1 MLIPILIGIVVL
13 SLVFYTDA
21 NAVLV
26 SPLKQLTSGIPLQDV
41 KCKTDHVLVIKLPNG
56 NPYCVRPTTAKRL
69 LAQGWIAPN
78 LETIQII
85 NHNET
90 NSIVKHENITPLIS
104 NQTINTNSGSGP
116 SVINNG
122 TTIEHMEIVKPYP
135 PLSVNPI
142 ISSTKSGIIK
152 ILSIGMSP
160 NQLRVGDRVFFTV
173 TFQNISDK
181 PIHIG
186 DGCMFSP
193 LFYTISPSSNAYQ
206 YGSGLGCPVESVVIL
221 PNQVYTARGL
231 GDPMGGGYIID
242 MTGELSVSMK
252 LSYSVQ
258 SEVNFETIQFNVTA
272 SADNRLYPPEDTPVY
287 STPHA
292 RTVKVSD
299 LPPIG
304 NESNLTIPPVVSA
317 PPFPQI
323 TEPIIINYSNPN
335 ITKILA
341 VGMSPNPLKLGDIPR
356 FTVTYQNISGKPIY
370 GTAGCG
376 SDLYYE
382 VLSSDKIEKIY
393 RSFPLCAEYIGAIIK
408 PDQTITEEAVSGYY
422 YRIIQPGLLQVT
434 LTLSLHENSVDY
446 SHRVIDII
454 QFNVNATQW

>member
-1 MLIPILIGIVVL
+1 
-13 SLVFYTDA
+13 
-21 NAVLV
+21 
-26 SPLKQLTSGIPLQDV
+26 
-41 KCKTDHVLVIKLPNG
+41 
-56 NPYCVRPTTAKRL
+56 
-69 LAQGWIAPN
+69 
-78 LETIQII
+78 
-85 NHNET
+85 
-90 NSIVKHENITPLIS
+90 
-104 NQTINTNSGSGP
+104 
-116 SVINNG
+116 
-122 TTIEHMEIVKPYP
+122 MEIVKPYQ

-173 TFQNISDK
+173 TFQNISDN

-231 GDPMGGGYIID
+231 SDPMGGGYIID
-242 MTGELSVSMK
+242 MTGELKVSMK
-252 LSYSVQ
+252 LRYSVQ
-258 SEVNFETIQFNVTA
+258 SEIDFETIQFNVNA
-272 SADNRLYPPEDTPVY
+272 KPDNRSYPPEVVPV
-287 STPHA
+287 H
-292 RTVKVSD
+292 TVSPVGTINVKD

-304 NESNLTIPPVVSA
+304 NESNVTIPSLGSTT
-317 PPFPQI
+317 PFPQI

-341 VGMSPNPLKLGDIPR
+341 VGMSPNPIKLGDIPR

-382 VLSSDKIEKIY
+382 VSSSDKIEKIY
-393 RSFPLCAEYIGAIIK
+393 RSFPLCAQYGAIVK

-434 LTLSLHENSVDY
+434 MTLSLHENSVDY